1 MLLNTS
7 IIRFKIFFGIEIE
20 VVALNTY
27 IMRVFQ
33 FIFLFL
39 FSVFTLVG
47 QDKPSAFNH
56 GETMLFKIK
65 YGFISAG
72 YGELKVHDK
81 GEKFHFEAKGWS
93 ASFFDPFF
101 KVRDYY
107 DSYVYANNML
117 PYYFTRDVEE
127 GNFKKK
133 QNVTFENEQAFSE
146 KKTIDIPT
154 NTQDLVSFFYYL
166 RSQNLEEM
174 TKKESIIV
182 PIYLDDEVFE
192 AQFTYK
198 EDEKIRTIVG
208 RKNCMVFS
216 VKVMSGRVFGD
227 SEPLKVWV
235 TKDDQKLPVKLKA
248 DIAVGSIKMI
258 LDEYKSGL

>member
-1 MLLNTS
+1 MKL
-7 IIRFKIFFGIEIE
+7 
-20 VVALNTY
+20 
-27 IMRVFQ
+27 FQ
-33 FIFLFL
+33 FIFVLFL
-39 FSVFTLVG
+39 SVTATFG
-47 QDKPSAFNH
+47 QEKPISFNN

-72 YGELKVHDK
+72 YGELKVHTEED
-81 GEKFHFEAKGWS
+81 EKYHFEAKGWS
-93 ASFFDPFF
+93 AGFFDPFF

-107 DSYVYANNML
+107 DSYVSADNML

-133 QNVTFENEQAFSE
+133 QNVSFEDQKASSE
-146 KKTIDIPT
+146 KKTIDIPQ

-166 RSQNLEEM
+166 RSQDLQHMNI
-174 TKKESIIV
+174 KEKINV

-192 AQFTYK
+192 AEFTYE
-198 EDEKIRTIVG
+198 EDEKLRTAVG
-208 RKNCMVFS
+208 RRNCMVFS

-235 TKDDQKLPVKLKA
+235 TKDDLKLPVKLKA

-258 LDEYKSGL
+258 LEEYKYGS

>member
-1 MLLNTS
+1 MKVF
-7 IIRFKIFFGIEIE
+7 RFILVLFFT
-20 VVALNTY
+20 VSYA
-27 IMRVFQ
+27 
-33 FIFLFL
+33 
-39 FSVFTLVG
+39 FS
-47 QDKPSAFNH
+47 QEKPVAFNN

-72 YGELKVHDK
+72 YGELKVHEDN
-81 GEKFHFEAKGWS
+81 EKYHFEAKGWS
-93 ASFFDPFF
+93 AGFFDPFF

-107 DSYVYANNML
+107 DSYVLADNMM

-127 GNFKKK
+127 GNYKKK
-133 QNVTFENEQAFSE
+133 QNVTFENQKASSE
-146 KKTIDIPT
+146 KKTIDIPQ

-166 RSQNLEEM
+166 RSQDLQNM
-174 TKKESIIV
+174 DKKEAIIV
-182 PIYLDDEVFE
+182 PIYLDDEIFE
-192 AQFTYK
+192 AQFTYE
-198 EDEKIRTIVG
+198 EDEKLRTIVG
-208 RKNCMVFS
+208 RKKCMVFS

-258 LDEYKSGL
+258 LDEYKSGSKKSKYTF

>member
-1 MLLNTS
+1 
-7 IIRFKIFFGIEIE
+7 
-20 VVALNTY
+20 
-27 IMRVFQ
+27 MRVFQ
-33 FIFLFL
+33 FILLFL
-39 FSVFTLVG
+39 FGLCSSSA
-47 QDKPSAFNH
+47 QNEQKAFNH

-72 YGELKVHDK
+72 YGELKVHDI

-93 ASFFDPFF
+93 AAFFDPFF

-107 DSYVYANNML
+107 DSYVYADNML

-127 GNFKKK
+127 GNYKKK
-133 QNVTFENEQAFSE
+133 QNVTFENEQASSE

-174 TKKESIIV
+174 KKKETIMV
-182 PIYLDDEVFE
+182 PIYLDDEIFD
-192 AQFTYK
+192 AQFTYE
-198 EDEKIRTIVG
+198 EDEKLRTVMG
-208 RKNCMVFS
+208 KKNCMLFS

-235 TKDDQKLPVKLKA
+235 TKDEQKIPVKLKA
-248 DIAVGSIKMI
+248 DIAVGSIKML
-258 LDEYKSGL
+258 LDEYDSGL